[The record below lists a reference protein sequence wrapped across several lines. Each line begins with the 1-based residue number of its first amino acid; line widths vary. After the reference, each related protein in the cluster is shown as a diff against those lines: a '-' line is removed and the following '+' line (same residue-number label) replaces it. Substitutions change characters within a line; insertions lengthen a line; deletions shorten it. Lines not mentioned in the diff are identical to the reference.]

1 MRRGILWVL
10 IISISLVWVLPVRA
24 DQLSDYN
31 KQKNDVKSQLNSI
44 NGEKGKIKDSIQD
57 KKKEKQYLENQ
68 QQNREKEYQKLKTEK
83 EELEAVLTELE
94 RSYSECE
101 QEYNNQ
107 RELLK
112 TRIRVMYENSSTS
125 YLQTLIESK
134 SMTDFFERLELIS
147 AISKNDKL
155 IVDNLE
161 NAKKDLDSKK
171 KRKEEEKLLT
181 LKKVREKQTAI
192 TQIKISRADTDKDI
206 QKYEVALE
214 LLEKREDELQKR
226 SKEINKQIEKLMSAG
241 KYTGGVMKWPVPSST
256 TITSGY
262 GNRLHPILKKYKVH
276 TGIDIGAK
284 SGASIT
290 AAANGTVIK
299 AEWDTAYGN
308 MLVIDHGGKIATL
321 YGHCSKLL
329 VGVGDKVET
338 GQTIAKVGST
348 GWSTGPHLHFE
359 VIKDGASTD
368 PISYLK
374 GK

>member
-1 MRRGILWVL
+1 MKRWILWAL
-10 IISISLVWVLPVRA
+10 IISIPLVWILPVRA
-24 DQLSDYN
+24 DELSDYN
-31 KQKNDVKSQLNSI
+31 KQKQDVKSQLNSI
-44 NGEKGKIKDSIQD
+44 SGEKGQIKDSIQD
-57 KKKEKQYLENQ
+57 KEQEKQYLENQ
-68 QQNREKEYQKLKTEK
+68 QQDRQQEYQKLQKEK

-101 QEYNNQ
+101 QEYNGQ

-112 TRIRVMYENSSTS
+112 TRIKVMYENSSTS

-134 SMTDFFERLELIS
+134 SITDFFERIELIS

-155 IVDNLE
+155 LVDNLE

-181 LKKVREKQTAI
+181 LKKVREKQNAI
-192 TQIKISRADTDKDI
+192 TQIKISRAETENDI

-214 LLEKREDELQKR
+214 SLEKREDELQKR
-226 SKEINKQIEKLMSAG
+226 SQEINKQIEKLMSAG

-256 TITSGY
+256 TITSEY
-262 GNRLHPILKKYKVH
+262 GKRFHPILKKYKVH

-284 SGASIT
+284 NGASII

-329 VGVGDKVET
+329 VSVGDKVET

-359 VIKDGASTD
+359 VIKDGSSTN
-368 PISYLK
+368 PTSYLK